1 MKSILEL
8 VRRHK
13 SGQAIGIY
21 SICSAHP
28 VVLRAALSE
37 GLRSAAPVLIEAT
50 SNQVNQFG
58 GYTGMT
64 PHDFR
69 QFVFSIADDVG
80 FPRERI
86 LLGGDHLGPNCWQ
99 ADPSEVALAKSE
111 TMVAQYVAAGFRK
124 IHLDCSMACADDPT
138 VLPERLVAMRAAR
151 LCEAAERAFV
161 GLPADQCGEPPV
173 YVIGTEVPV
182 PGGAHEDLQELVVTR
197 SDAAA
202 GTIACHREAF
212 ELRGLGGA
220 DGAWQRVVGLVV
232 QPGVEFDHH
241 KVIDYVAQKARSLSA
256 FIEREPG
263 LVYEAHSTD
272 YQTPTALK
280 SLVRDHFAILK
291 IGPGATFALREA
303 LWALA
308 DIEEEWRG
316 PGVGSNLKEVVID
329 AMCER
334 PVHWE
339 KYYGD
344 VARRHLDLQFSLSDR
359 IRYYWTQPAVR
370 AACAALLANLGDGP
384 LPLTLLSQFM
394 PLQYAAIREGRL
406 DNSAVHVLQEAVAM
420 VLRHYIAAADP
431 DSGPAAS
438 ASARTGLERRCEVAQ

>member
-1 MKSILEL
+1 MYSILEL

-13 SGQAIGIY
+13 AGQAIGIY
-21 SICSAHP
+21 AICSAHP
-28 VVLRAALSE
+28 VVLRAALAE
-37 GLRSAAPVLIEAT
+37 GLRSDAPVLVEAT

-64 PHDFR
+64 PRDFR
-69 QFVFSIADDVG
+69 AFVLAIADDVG
-80 FPRERI
+80 FPRERV

-99 ADPSEVALAKSE
+99 GEPSEIALAKSE

-124 IHLDCSMACADDPT
+124 IHLDCSMACADDPA
-138 VLPERLVAMRAAR
+138 VLLEHLVAARAAR
-151 LCEAAERAFV
+151 LCEAAEAAYAA
-161 GLPADQCGEPPV
+161 LPAQDRGEPPV

-182 PGGAHEDLQELVVTR
+182 PGGAHEDLQELAVTR

-202 GTIACHREAF
+202 GTIACHRAAF
-212 ELRGLGGA
+212 EARHLGA
-220 DGAWQRVVGLVV
+220 AWARVVGLVV

-272 YQTPTALK
+272 YQTPGALK

-308 DIEEEWRG
+308 EIEEEWRG
-316 PGVGSNLKEVVID
+316 AAGSSRLKEIVLET
-329 AMCER
+329 MCER
-334 PVHWE
+334 PVYWE
-339 KYYGD
+339 KYYAD
-344 VARRHLDLQFSLSDR
+344 KARQHLDLQYSLSDR
-359 IRYYWTQPAVR
+359 IRYYWTQPAVQH
-370 AACAALLANLGDGP
+370 ACAALLANLGNGP
-384 LPLTLLSQFM
+384 LPLTLLSQFL
-394 PLQYAAIREGRL
+394 PLQYAAIRAGHL
-406 DNSAVHVLQEAVAM
+406 ANNAQAVLQEAVAM
-420 VLRHYIAAADP
+420 VLRPYIAAADP
-431 DSGPAAS
+431 APAAV
-438 ASARTGLERRCEVAQ
+438 AQERCEVAQ

>member
-1 MKSILEL
+1 VNPILDL

-13 SGQAIGIY
+13 AGQAIGIY
-21 SICSAHP
+21 AICSAHP
-28 VVLRAALSE
+28 IVLRAALCE
-37 GLRSAAPVLIEAT
+37 GLRSDTPVLVEAT

-64 PHDFR
+64 PHAFR
-69 QFVFSIADDVG
+69 EFVHAIADEVG
-80 FPRERI
+80 FPRERL

-99 ADPSEVALAKSE
+99 SEPSEVALAKSN
-111 TMVAQYVAAGFRK
+111 TLVADYVTAGFRK
-124 IHLDCSMACADDPT
+124 IHLDCSMACADDPMP
-138 VLPERLVAMRAAR
+138 LPERLVAARAAR
-151 LCEAAERAFV
+151 LCEAAEAAFEA
-161 GLPADQCGEPPV
+161 LPASARGEPPV

-182 PGGAHEDLQELVVTR
+182 PGGAHEDLQDLAVTR

-212 ELRGLGGA
+212 AARGL
-220 DGAWQRVVGLVV
+220 DRGAWQRVVGLVV

-241 KVIDYVAQKARSLSA
+241 KVIDYVAHKARALST

-272 YQTPTALK
+272 YQTPLALK
-280 SLVRDHFAILK
+280 ALVRDHFAILK

-308 DIEEEWRG
+308 DIEEEWLG
-316 PGVGSNLKEVVID
+316 PDASSRLKEVVLE
-329 AMCER
+329 AMCDR

-339 KYYGD
+339 KYYADSG
-344 VARRHLDLQFSLSDR
+344 RRRLDLQYSLSDR
-359 IRYYWTQPAVR
+359 IRYYWAQPAVQG
-370 AACAALLANLGDGP
+370 ACAAMLARLGDGP

-394 PLQYAAIREGRL
+394 PLQYAAIRDGQL
-406 DNSAVHVLQEAVAM
+406 ANSAPAVLQEAVAR
-420 VLRHYIAAADP
+420 VLRPYIDAADP
-431 DSGPAAS
+431 GRSVRDAA
-438 ASARTGLERRCEVAQ
+438 AAACEVAP

>member
-13 SGQAIGIY
+13 AGQAIGIY
-21 SICSAHP
+21 AICSAHP
-28 VVLRAALSE
+28 IVLRAALCE
-37 GLRSAAPVLIEAT
+37 GLRSDSPVLIEAT

-64 PHDFR
+64 PQDFR
-69 QFVFSIADDVG
+69 EFVFAIADDVG
-80 FPRERI
+80 FPRERL

-99 ADPSEVALAKSE
+99 GEPSEVALAKSE
-111 TMVAQYVAAGFRK
+111 TMVAHYVAAGFRK
-124 IHLDCSMACADDPT
+124 IHLDCSMGCADDPA
-138 VLPERLVAMRAAR
+138 VLPEQLVAARAAR
-151 LCEAAERAFV
+151 LCEAAEAAYAA
-161 GLPADQCGEPPV
+161 LPEFERGEPPV

-182 PGGAHEDLQELVVTR
+182 PGGAHEDLQELAVTG

-212 ELRGLGGA
+212 ASRGLGA
-220 DGAWQRVVGLVV
+220 AWNRVVGLVV

-256 FIEREPG
+256 FIEREPA

-272 YQTPTALK
+272 YQTPGALK

-291 IGPGATFALREA
+291 VGPGATFALREA

-316 PGVGSNLKEVVID
+316 QAGSSRLKDVVLET
-329 AMCER
+329 MCER
-334 PVHWE
+334 PAHWE
-339 KYYGD
+339 KYYAD
-344 VARRHLDLQFSLSDR
+344 KARQHLDLQYSLSDR
-359 IRYYWTQPAVR
+359 IRYYWTQPAVQQ
-370 AACAALLANLGDGP
+370 ACAAMLANLGDGP

-394 PLQYAAIREGRL
+394 PLQYAEVRAGRL
-406 DNSAVHVLQEAVAM
+406 ANNAAAVLQEAVAM
-420 VLRHYIAAADP
+420 VLRPYMAAADP
-431 DSGPAAS
+431 APVAA
-438 ASARTGLERRCEVAQ
+438 ARERCEVAQ